1 MCSECYEG
9 NGAVG
14 AQGRDPDPGRL
25 VSEEVSL
32 EQSLQNMSV
41 CRWVREGALRRM
53 PLASGA
59 GVEGVLERKFGGE
72 AERGD
77 EGASI
82 AGFRLWRRFLRP
94 H

>member
-1 MCSECYEG
+1 MCNDCYEG

-25 VSEEVSL
+25 GSEEVSL
-32 EQSLQNMSV
+32 EQSLQDVSV
-41 CRWVREGALRRM
+41 CKWVREGALRRM

-59 GVEGVLERKFGGE
+59 GVEGVLERKVGGE
-72 AERGD
+72 AERGG
-77 EGASI
+77 EGAFI
-82 AGFRLWRRFLRP
+82 AGFRLWRWFLRP